1 MAFRTIAEVKQF
13 AAQMLSERETDT
25 VLGGSTALGDHNLL
39 ERWLQQTFDRFATWG
54 DLRYYEDTIELTWGS
69 GSSSEE
75 GAVLYLPDYV
85 SRILSIYPQESTE
98 TVEIIHAAEF
108 DRLRPDIRFRD
119 VLVEWGYYNV
129 ERDMAAAGTLTATS
143 ASGSSANGLQVRIDG
158 LTNASPGYTQI
169 ETVTLAGAGTAT
181 TSATFKAGA
190 GGVRSINIVPGTVP
204 TAGTGVVTITGGGGT
219 MERLDANRERM
230 HEHIR
235 TELFAPIGGV
245 GTYKVRY
252 YRRPFNVT
260 TSTDLVPVP
269 EQFSDLMEIG
279 IMKNLERFR
288 GNVGNVTQLEAEWRQ
303 RMKEFMG
310 WNNRRPGYRP
320 VLGIASRWSR
330 GMW

>member
-1 MAFRTIAEVKQF
+1 MYRSVAEVKQF

-39 ERWLQQTFDRFATWG
+39 ERWLVQSFDRFATWG
-54 DLRYYEDTIELTWGS
+54 DHRFYEDTIELTWGTAS
-69 GSSSEE
+69 GAEE

-85 SRILSIYPQESTE
+85 SRILSIYPQSSVEP
-98 TVEIIHAAEF
+98 VEIIHAAEF
-108 DRLRPDIRFRD
+108 DRNRPDIRSRD
-119 VLVEWGYYNV
+119 VLVEWGYYSV

-143 ASGSSANGLQVRIDG
+143 ASGAPANGLQVRIEG

-181 TSATFKAGA
+181 TTATFKAGA
-190 GGVRSINIVPGTVP
+190 GGVRSINIVPGTAP

-219 MERLDANRERM
+219 MERLNAATERM

-235 TELFAPIGGV
+235 TELFAPIGGA

-269 EQFSDLMEIG
+269 DQFSDLIELG

-288 GNVGNVTQLEAEWRQ
+288 GNVGNATQLEGEWRQ

-310 WNNRRPGYRP
+310 WNNRRPGYHP
-320 VLGIASRWSR
+320 VLGIASRWGSGR
-330 GMW
+330 W